1 MILFEKKKEMHV
13 KAGKNYLKLNWDV
26 SDAAIKKY
34 ENYWYFQSADT
45 DRTWMMQLETP
56 LIGL

>member
-1 MILFEKKKEMHV
+1 MHV

-26 SDAAIKKY
+26 SDAATKKY
-34 ENYWYFQSADT
+34 ENDWYSQSADI